1 MIKSQNFQK
10 LVVEHKLLT
19 DADVRNLSAKY
30 GGDDFAI
37 LMHLMRGTA
46 AHKDVLGKLWG
57 DSINFAYVDLK
68 KSIFQNI
75 AVQTLPHDFAIKNMV
90 IPIYQFGNYI
100 TVASANPTDES
111 LVRELESILLRSV
124 SMVFSFPED
133 IEDAIMVQYQSNTA
147 LGGLLEKL
155 ASSALI
161 KATSKIS
168 TEQIQ
173 MLAGDQYIIEFAQ
186 GLILL
191 AVKERASDIHI
202 EPAED
207 MVRIR
212 FRIDGVLHERLKL
225 DRKLLPPLIT
235 RYKVQAGLDITERR
249 RPQDGRI
256 TIKLANSAVD
266 IRLSTIPIIY
276 GEKIVMR
283 ILGQNEMREAP
294 DVYDIGLAKKNIDML
309 IRLTEHPNGVFFV
322 TGPTGS
328 GKTTTLYAAIKHIN
342 QPGINIMTVEDPVE
356 IRLTGVN
363 QVQVNH
369 EIGLDF
375 AAVLRSFLRQDPD
388 VILVGE
394 IRDAETARI
403 AAQAALTGHLVLTTM
418 HTNNSLQAV
427 TRLID
432 IGIEPFLLA
441 PSIIGTMAQ
450 RLVRKLCDNCKE
462 KYRLSREEMDN
473 LFIHDGSKEI
483 YFYQAKGCEQ
493 CNNTGFTGRV
503 AIHEI
508 FMINED
514 VRRLIAS
521 NATSIEIMETALKS
535 GFKSMRYDGIKKA
548 LRGLT
553 TIQEVDRVTLAEVEQ
568 Q

>member
-1 MIKSQNFQK
+1 MIRNPDFQK
-10 LVVEHKLLT
+10 LVVKNNLLT
-19 DADVRNLSAKY
+19 DEDVRRLSAKY
-30 GGDDFAI
+30 AGDDFA
-37 LMHLMRGTA
+37 LLLHLLRGSVA
-46 AHKDVLGKLWG
+46 SKDFLGKLWG
-57 DSINFAYVDLK
+57 DSLNFAYVDLT
-68 KSIFQNI
+68 KSMFQAL
-75 AVQTLPHDFAIKNMV
+75 AVQQLTMEYAIKNKV
-90 IPIYQFGNYI
+90 IPIYQFGDYVTI
-100 TVASANPTDES
+100 ATANPTQEA
-111 LVRELESILLRSV
+111 LVRDLESVLLKSV
-124 SMVFSFPED
+124 SLVFSFPQD
-133 IEDAIMVQYQSNTA
+133 IEDAIMVQYQSSTA
-147 LGGLLEKL
+147 LGGLLDKI
-155 ASSALI
+155 SSHSLF
-161 KATSKIS
+161 KGTSKIRS
-168 TEQIQ
+168 EQIQ
-173 MLAGDQYIIEFAQ
+173 ALAGDQYIIQFAQ
-186 GLILL
+186 GLVLL

-212 FRIDGVLHERLKL
+212 FRIDGVLHERMKL
-225 DRKLLPPLIT
+225 DNALLPPLLT
-235 RYKVQAGLDITERR
+235 RYKVLAGLDITERR

-256 TIKLANSAVD
+256 TIKLTNSAID
-266 IRLSTIPIIY
+266 IRLSTVLIMY

-294 DVYDIGLAKKNIDML
+294 DVYDIGMSKRNIAML

-328 GKTTTLYAAIKHIN
+328 GKTTTLYAAIKHLN
-342 QPGINIMTVEDPVE
+342 TPGINIMTVEDPVE
-356 IRLTGVN
+356 IRLAGVN
-363 QVQVNH
+363 QVQVNP
-369 EIGLDF
+369 EIDLNF

-462 KYRLSREEMDN
+462 KYVLSPEEMDR
-473 LFIHDGSKEI
+473 LFIYEGQPEVCC
-483 YFYQAKGCEQ
+483 YQAKGCEQ
-493 CNNTGFTGRV
+493 CSNTGFIGRV

-508 FMINED
+508 FTITEEI
-514 VRRLIAS
+514 RHLIS
-521 NATSIEIMETALKS
+521 TNATSIAIMDAAIKS
-535 GFKSMRYDGIKKA
+535 GFKPMRYDGIKKV

-553 TIQEVDRVTLAEVEQ
+553 TIGEIDRVTLVEAE
-568 Q
+568 